1 MQSPRGKLAWIP
13 AITSVN
19 GITVI
24 IWLFFRD
31 AINDQWRSAV
41 GVLWWFQL
49 RNMTSSNYYS
59 VIILI
64 FQLFIPYDEFQLR
77 FHTTAMDRNSVEGV
91 NESSRYS
98 RLMTAKASYSWQN
111 QTVEKENSQR
121 LDFCEDER
129 NLNRHMLWNW
139 SLSEKSPTMRRSI
152 VSFRSARCQVPGQPG
167 ARCQCQVSARPAKQ
181 KSTILCRN
189 RPSWFKIL
197 ERTQCPEKNQWFCEI
212 IINWKMTTLSMFCR
226 GTTMVETNDQGR
238 TITLTK

>member
-24 IWLFFRD
+24 IWLFFGKCNKWP
-31 AINDQWRSAV
+31 IQWRSAV

-59 VIILI
+59 IIILI

-98 RLMTAKASYSWQN
+98 RLMTAKSSYSWQN

-121 LDFCEDER
+121 LDFCER

-139 SLSEKSPTMRRSI
+139 ALSKNPSQWDDPSW
-152 VSFRSARCQVPGQPG
+152 VPGQPDLLHWPHNNYIF
-167 ARCQCQVSARPAKQ
+167 QC
-181 KSTILCRN
+181 IL
-189 RPSWFKIL
+189 L
-197 ERTQCPEKNQWFCEI
+197 
-212 IINWKMTTLSMFCR
+212 
-226 GTTMVETNDQGR
+226 GTTVVGNDQGR
-238 TITLTK
+238 SITLTT

>member
-1 MQSPRGKLAWIP
+1 
-13 AITSVN
+13 
-19 GITVI
+19 
-24 IWLFFRD
+24 
-31 AINDQWRSAV
+31 
-41 GVLWWFQL
+41 
-49 RNMTSSNYYS
+49 MTSSNYYS

-139 SLSEKSPTMRRSI
+139 ALSKNPPQWDDPSW
-152 VSFRSARCQVPGQPG
+152 VAGQPG
-167 ARCQCQVSARPAKQ
+167 KNLRFCH
-181 KSTILCRN
+181 N
-189 RPSWFKIL
+189 RPSWFNDQDLLHWPHNNYIFQCIL
-197 ERTQCPEKNQWFCEI
+197 
-212 IINWKMTTLSMFCR
+212 L
-226 GTTMVETNDQGR
+226 GTTVVGNDQGR
-238 TITLTK
+238 SITLTT